1 MADSWTEEGKAC
13 STESPQWKLVRR
25 EIISMAAVCSNNIHQ
40 LFKEIQVSIKIS
52 CCLLDIVQD
61 FLPQVGGKLDFP
73 SFRGWCGFN
82 GWVYVICGVI
92 EAICYLSQCIRV
104 EIGGVQT

>member
-40 LFKEIQVSIKIS
+40 LFKEIQVKIS
-52 CCLLDIVQD
+52 ISRCLSDIVQD
-61 FLPQVGGKLDFP
+61 SLPQVGGKLDFP
-73 SFRGWCGFN
+73 SCRGWFN
-82 GWVYVICGVI
+82 GWVYVICGVV
-92 EAICYLSQCIRV
+92 EAIYYLSQCSRV
-104 EIGGVQT
+104 DIGGVQT